1 MPLILDTLIVTRR
14 LRDAGIDQ
22 VHAEA
27 HAEVARDLILADVAS
42 REELRH
48 EFAQLRAELKA
59 FEEALINRVTKIV
72 ARMKTTEKP
81 RTKSAAPRT
90 IRCRLRSPSETS
102 DRPVTYPR

>member
-72 ARMKTTEKP
+72 A
-81 RTKSAAPRT
+81 SILIGVLSVAGGLAALLT
-90 IRCRLRSPSETS
+90 NFSKFFGH
-102 DRPVTYPR
+102 